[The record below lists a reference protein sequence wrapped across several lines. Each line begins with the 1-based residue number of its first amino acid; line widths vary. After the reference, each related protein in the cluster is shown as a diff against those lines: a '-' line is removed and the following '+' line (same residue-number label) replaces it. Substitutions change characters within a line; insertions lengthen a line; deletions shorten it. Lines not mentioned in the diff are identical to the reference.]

1 MKYLVILLLLSTQAL
16 AQNKSGNS
24 KNKPQATEPAQK
36 PAEQPNQQPSNQQQ
50 QQQVDPFIAH
60 FFKKYSL
67 ALQFNDYDVAKDALY
82 DVIVEAPTD
91 SLLTS
96 LTLLYYENQKYTSA
110 FLVAQAMLQRNPK
123 NLTMLEV
130 AATSAET
137 VGILDRSLQYYES
150 LYLLTNNLNTLY
162 KISFIQYDLKRF
174 AECKTNA
181 EIMLSKPE
189 VETTKVVYNDAQ
201 NKQKEYAMKVAVL
214 NLLGMTKLEQ
224 ADKEGARKAFQ
235 EALAIAPDF
244 VLAKQGLE
252 KAK

>member
-1 MKYLVILLLLSTQAL
+1 MKYLVILLLLATGTF
-16 AQNKSGNS
+16 AQNK
-24 KNKPQATEPAQK
+24 QANTKGKSQPEAPAQK
-36 PAEQPNQQPSNQQQ
+36 PAEPPAQEQ

-162 KISFIQYDLKRF
+162 KIAFIQYDLKRF

-181 EIMLSKPE
+181 EILLSKPE
-189 VETTKVVYNDAQ
+189 LEANKVLYNDAQ
-201 NKQKEYAMKVAVL
+201 NKQKEYSMKVAVL

-224 ADKEGARKAFQ
+224 SDKEGARKAFQ
-235 EALAIAPDF
+235 DALALAPDF

>member
-1 MKYLVILLLLSTQAL
+1 
-16 AQNKSGNS
+16 
-24 KNKPQATEPAQK
+24 
-36 PAEQPNQQPSNQQQ
+36 
-50 QQQVDPFIAH
+50 
-60 FFKKYSL
+60 
-67 ALQFNDYDVAKDALY
+67 
-82 DVIVEAPTD
+82 VEAPTD
-91 SLLTS
+91 SLLNQ

-130 AATSAET
+130 AATSAEA

-174 AECKTNA
+174 AECRTNA
-181 EIMLSKPE
+181 EILLTKPE
-189 VETTKVVYNDAQ
+189 TETAKVVYNDAQ
-201 NKQKEYAMKVAVL
+201 NQQKEYSMKVAVL
-214 NLLGMTKLEQ
+214 NLLGMIKLEQ
-224 ADKEGARKAFQ
+224 GDKEGARKSFQ
-235 EALAIAPDF
+235 EALAISPDF